1 MVRAVTAAKARLWKA
16 ADAIVVEVTD
26 LIKVVL
32 MAAAALGTIA
42 EDQVVIC
49 EAAPATNAMME
60 LRRANA
66 AARSSTFSISS
77 CRTIGRYKLSFE
89 MPANS
94 GFFGT

>member
-1 MVRAVTAAKARLWKA
+1 MVRAVTAAKAHVLKA

-26 LIKVVL
+26 LIKVVP
-32 MAAAALGTIA
+32 MVPAALGTIA

-66 AARSSTFSISS
+66 AARSSTFSISRCLAIS
-77 CRTIGRYKLSFE
+77 RYKLSFD